1 MVLDLSTTSSAAR
14 ASPALTPDELRLT
27 ARLWLPPPGHDQRA
41 RLSAADRGF
50 ARHMAVI
57 AVGGTD
63 VLTALPIDLVDVH
76 ESPDDGAWPAV

>member
-1 MVLDLSTTSSAAR
+1 
-14 ASPALTPDELRLT
+14 
-27 ARLWLPPPGHDQRA
+27 
-41 RLSAADRGF
+41 
-50 ARHMAVI
+50 MAVI